1 MENLMKIILL
11 LFVFIFT
18 SYAANDNALKIIEK
32 YSKNK
37 GLDEVQNIK
46 DFKISGVN
54 GDGKDEMQ
62 FNYYFLKPNYHR
74 LDVKNK
80 QINLRMTWDGKEGF
94 AKAGVFPPQE
104 LADPEKVI
112 MLTLSEL
119 SYSPVY
125 EYQKNG
131 YKFTNEGVVNRNGLN
146 SFRILK
152 TDKKGIVSDLFI
164 DTTNFNLVE
173 SIRLYEEFKE
183 PVYANIQFSDYIDF
197 KGIKI
202 PKKVNIIVNSMNM
215 TYKVDS
221 VMFNIGLVPFDF
233 RRPF

>member
-1 MENLMKIILL
+1 MENLMKIVLL

-18 SYAANDNALKIIEK
+18 SYAANNDAIKIIEK
-32 YSKNK
+32 FSKNK
-37 GLDEVQNIK
+37 GLDEVQNLK
-46 DFKISGVN
+46 DFKISGIN
-54 GDGKDEMQ
+54 GDGKGELQ

-74 LDVKNK
+74 LDVKND
-80 QINLRMTWDGKEGF
+80 QFSLRMTWDGKEGF
-94 AKAGVFPPQE
+94 AKSGSMPPQE

-119 SYSPVY
+119 IYSPVY

-131 YKFTNEGVVNRNGLN
+131 YLFSNEGVIDSNGIK

-152 TDKKGIVSDLFI
+152 TDKNGIITDLYI
-164 DTTNFNLVE
+164 DTTKLTLVE
-173 SIRLYEEFKE
+173 SIRLYDEFKE
-183 PVYANIQFSDYIDF
+183 PLYANIKYDGYIDF

-202 PKKVNIIVNSMNM
+202 PTEVRMNVNTMNM
-215 TYKVDS
+215 TFKVDS